1 MQENTSSC
9 TNPAKDPVNHARQLM
24 NMPAEPV
31 LADEDDSE
39 KEMPPAKR
47 PKSGKIVEKA
57 ILDQPLGAV
66 PPQTATSRIM
76 DMVLCS
82 YETT

>member
-1 MQENTSSC
+1 M
-9 TNPAKDPVNHARQLM
+9 NHARQLM

-39 KEMPPAKR
+39 KEMPAAKR